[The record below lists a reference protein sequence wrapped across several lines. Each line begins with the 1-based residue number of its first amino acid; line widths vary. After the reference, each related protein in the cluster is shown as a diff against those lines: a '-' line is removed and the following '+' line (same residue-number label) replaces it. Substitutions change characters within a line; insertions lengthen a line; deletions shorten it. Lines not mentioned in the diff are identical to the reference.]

1 MTEKSA
7 KYFFKGFP
15 QDLSKQSV
23 IKQQVGNNQR
33 VGGRKW
39 QSARKEVFRPRYT
52 NENFEPISFRWKLS
66 CSRLEVRGGEG
77 GLNTFRQLAR
87 SNSTPGHIRE
97 QKEQQSLP
105 EST

>member
-23 IKQQVGNNQR
+23 IKQQVGNNQQ

-39 QSARKEVFRPRYT
+39 QSGCKEVFRPRYA
-52 NENFEPISFRWKLS
+52 NESFEPISFWVKTQLQQ
-66 CSRLEVRGGEG
+66 VRDESWG
-77 GLNTFRQLAR
+77 RR
-87 SNSTPGHIRE
+87 S
-97 QKEQQSLP
+97 
-105 EST
+105 